1 MCSSE
6 KTGLGRDV
14 AVYDHYDAQGGNVY
28 KQKQAL
34 NTGRY

>member
-14 AVYDHYDAQGGNVY
+14 AVYDHYDAQSGGGEMSIN
-28 KQKQAL
+28 KSRL
-34 NTGRY
+34 